1 MLIEIHNRLQV
12 GFAVGFSYYG
22 SDDEV
27 EYSEFILFLG
37 LISIHFKD
45 YG

>member
-1 MLIEIHNRLQV
+1 MLIEIQNRIQV

-22 SDDEV
+22 ADEYA
-27 EYSEFILFLG
+27 EYNELILFIG
-37 LISIHFKD
+37 LISIHIK